1 MQQSS
6 LSPHEGVEMDNII
19 IKHRSSLFWGDVS
32 RFLIRQDFSNDLW
45 LSFYLH
51 ALINH

>member
-1 MQQSS
+1 MS
-6 LSPHEGVEMDNII
+6 GY
-19 IKHRSSLFWGDVS
+19 VS
-32 RFLIRQDFSNDLW
+32 WLVWMRGRMLLIRQDFSNDLW

>member
-1 MQQSS
+1 LEPILEDSPRSLLSYPNPKYRGLSS
-6 LSPHEGVEMDNII
+6 T
-19 IKHRSSLFWGDVS
+19 
-32 RFLIRQDFSNDLW
+32 LIRQDFSNDLW